1 MSRKLASIRKIQS
14 INPIPN
20 ADNIEVATVD
30 GWHCVVKKGEF
41 KEGDM
46 CVYFEPDSLL
56 PRKDWCEFLF
66 RDKQERFRLK
76 TIRLRGQVSQ
86 GLALPVTILPG
97 EDVKYLNNVDIGLEG
112 KDVTEIL
119 DVKKYEPELPAQL
132 QGVAKS
138 TFPSFIPKTDEER
151 IQNATYVLEQHYGAR
166 VYITEKVD
174 GSSMTVYLRDGEF
187 GVCSRRI
194 DLKETEGN
202 SFWAMARKLN
212 LEEKLRKFH
221 TDNGVEIALQ
231 GELYGSSI
239 QKNKYKIN
247 EHRFAIFNVF
257 NVTTGQYMDYD
268 AMLETIKEL
277 DLEMVPFI
285 CKQILRFNSVDEIVE
300 FAKGPSKLNPD
311 TEREGIV
318 VRPLQETQD
327 RKLGRLSFKVI
338 NPEFLLKYGE

>member
-1 MSRKLASIRKIQS
+1 MSRKLASIRKIQN
-14 INPIPN
+14 INPIPD

-41 KEGDM
+41 KAGDM

-56 PRKDWCEFLF
+56 PRKPWCEFLF
-66 RDKQERFRLK
+66 RDNRERFRLK

-86 GLALPVTILPG
+86 GLALPLSILPVEQNNINGVQEWQEG
-97 EDVKYLNNVDIGLEG
+97 E
-112 KDVTEIL
+112 DVTEIL

-138 TFPSFIPKTDEER
+138 SFPSFIPKTDEER
-151 IQNATYVLEQHYGAR
+151 IQNVPYVLEQHWGAR

-174 GSSMTVYLRDGEF
+174 GSSMTVYLKDDTF
-187 GVCSRRI
+187 GVCSRRL

-202 SFWAMARKLN
+202 SFWAMARKLDI
-212 LEEKLRKFH
+212 EGKLRALKER
-221 TDNGVEIALQ
+221 TGTELALQ
-231 GELYGSSI
+231 GELYGASI

-247 EHRFAIFNVF
+247 EHRFAIFNVYDIQAGKF
-257 NVTTGQYMDYD
+257 LDYD
-268 AMLETIKEL
+268 EMYEMVQQLGLES
-277 DLEMVPFI
+277 VPFI
-285 CKQILRFNSVDEIVE
+285 CKMILQFQTVDDIVE
-300 FAKGPSKLNPD
+300 YSKGKSKLNPD
-311 TEREGIV
+311 AEREGV
-318 VRPLQETQD
+318 VIRPVHEMFD